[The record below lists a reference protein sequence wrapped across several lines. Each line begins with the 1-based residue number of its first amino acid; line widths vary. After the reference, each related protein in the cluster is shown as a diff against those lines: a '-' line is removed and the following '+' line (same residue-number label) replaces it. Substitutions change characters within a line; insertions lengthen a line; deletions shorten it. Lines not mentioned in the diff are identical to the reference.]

1 MKWTDVFDPDCKAK
15 SFKTDGKL
23 MHMARGN
30 AKYAFW
36 SVQQELKELFFLGNF
51 LTRGKWHCRA
61 ANISRRLT
69 GWDCHIS
76 SWKQKKNAMLAVKE
90 KDLCR
95 GETFINTEKKR
106 LYILRL
112 SFCISSVAIT
122 GQKALRDSNL
132 IHPFSLRVNEF
143 SNHHSPF
150 LSYLVQIITREFHC
164 CLNLSSFSMI
174 CALTKNAFEPTVS
187 LEARG
192 QVKASKW
199 GTILPLL
206 SVEAQE
212 KYRY

>member
-1 MKWTDVFDPDCKAK
+1 
-15 SFKTDGKL
+15 

-132 IHPFSLRVNEF
+132 IHPFSVRVNEF
-143 SNHHSPF
+143 SNHHPPF

-174 CALTKNAFEPTVS
+174 CALTKCFWAHCFTRSQRPSQGIKMRNYFAPSFCWSPGEV
-187 LEARG
+187 
-192 QVKASKW
+192 Q
-199 GTILPLL
+199 ILKRWLR
-206 SVEAQE
+206 S
-212 KYRY
+212 